1 MKLRRPAI
9 AVAAAALVAA
19 GSVPSVTHAAQIDET
34 APNAGQTVAATDS
47 PSRADNVEP
56 LDEAPKTTNGQD
68 QKWVGILENNQQL
81 WPNEAVRVHSESMG
95 RDIPVALFRATD
107 ENGQPVQGAPTV
119 YLLNGAGGSE
129 QNTDWVAQA
138 FDKMYETYGRAG
150 VNVVVP
156 MEGAFSYYVDW
167 AEEPPVENTY
177 YKGKQMWSTFL
188 AEELTGAVEPHLG
201 ANGRRAVAGLSMA
214 ATSSLLLA
222 EHYPEKYDA
231 VGSFS
236 GCAATSTPVPWKFVD
251 LTVSRAAPGV
261 MTPEYIFGKRGSEEN
276 RSKDAL
282 VNAGALK
289 GTAVYISN
297 GTGLAGEGD
306 MAGTLKEGLIKAGN
320 DPAVASVVAGSNAL
334 TLQVEGGAIE
344 AATNAC
350 THDLLVKLAAEG
362 VEVGHAE
369 LRNVGTHSW
378 GTWRDDLQLSYD
390 TVFKKALNPEL

>member
-1 MKLRRPAI
+1 M
-9 AVAAAALVAA
+9 
-19 GSVPSVTHAAQIDET
+19 
-34 APNAGQTVAATDS
+34 AATDS
-47 PSRADNVEP
+47 PSKADSVKP
-56 LDEAPKTTNGQD
+56 LGEAPKTTNGQD
-68 QKWVGILENNQQL
+68 QKWVGILESNQQL

-119 YLLNGAGGSE
+119 SLLNGAGGSE
-129 QNTDWVAQA
+129 QNTDWVTQA
-138 FDKMYETYGRAG
+138 FDQMYATYGRAG

-167 AEEPPVENTY
+167 ADEPPVTNTY

-188 AEELTGAVEPHLG
+188 AEELPGSVEPYLG

-261 MTPEYIFGKRGSEEN
+261 MTPEPIFGERGSEEN

-282 VNAGALK
+282 VNAGKLK

-306 MAGTLKEGLIKAGN
+306 MAGTLKERLINAGE
-320 DPAVASVVAGSNAL
+320 DPTVASVVAGSNAL

-390 TVFKKALNPEL
+390 TVFKKALSPEL

>member
-1 MKLRRPAI
+1 
-9 AVAAAALVAA
+9 
-19 GSVPSVTHAAQIDET
+19 
-34 APNAGQTVAATDS
+34 
-47 PSRADNVEP
+47 
-56 LDEAPKTTNGQD
+56 
-68 QKWVGILENNQQL
+68 
-81 WPNEAVRVHSESMG
+81 
-95 RDIPVALFRATD
+95 
-107 ENGQPVQGAPTV
+107 
-119 YLLNGAGGSE
+119 
-129 QNTDWVAQA
+129 
-138 FDKMYETYGRAG
+138 
-150 VNVVVP
+150 
-156 MEGAFSYYVDW
+156 
-167 AEEPPVENTY
+167 
-177 YKGKQMWSTFL
+177 
-188 AEELTGAVEPHLG
+188 
-201 ANGRRAVAGLSMA
+201 MA

-261 MTPEYIFGKRGSEEN
+261 MTPEPIFGERGSEEN

-282 VNAGALK
+282 VNAGKLK

-306 MAGTLKEGLIKAGN
+306 MAGTLKERLINAGE

-362 VEVGHAE
+362 VEVGHTE